1 MAITKENEMTMVY
14 ECPECGWVN
23 RHTVG
28 HLAYCPLFED
38 KVLEQVGEHEGTP
51 VYIVKESI

>member
-1 MAITKENEMTMVY
+1 MTMVY

-38 KVLEQVGEHEGTP
+38 KVLEQVGEYKGTP
-51 VYIVKESI
+51 VYQIKESN